1 MFGLLAQ
8 MDIAEEENNRA
19 DTSASGVGWMF
30 GPQVAVE
37 LITAE
42 DYRIVPYAS
51 LSGLYDFNR
60 LISDAAI
67 DAVLN
72 SSSKNF
78 RGRVEGGVEA
88 VLPRWDSRLQLEGFY
103 DGIGVGDYDA
113 YGVQLDWNLRF

>member
-1 MFGLLAQ
+1 
-8 MDIAEEENNRA
+8 
-19 DTSASGVGWMF
+19 MF